1 VGTRGDEEVSEMSAR
16 NRYKRERKIRLQK
29 EEERRR
35 NTPNFVIEGILK
47 EMRKIARHLCIADV
61 IEG

>member
-1 VGTRGDEEVSEMSAR
+1 MSAR
-16 NRYKRERKIRLQK
+16 NRYKRERRLRLQR
-29 EEERRR
+29 ERERP
-35 NTPNFVIEGILK
+35 TPNFVIDGIIK